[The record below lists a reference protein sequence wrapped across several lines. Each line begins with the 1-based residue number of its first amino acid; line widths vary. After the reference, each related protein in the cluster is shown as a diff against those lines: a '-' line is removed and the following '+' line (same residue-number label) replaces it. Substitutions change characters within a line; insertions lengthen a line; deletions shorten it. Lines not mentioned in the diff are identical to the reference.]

1 MGSKPKAQ
9 MLSRSGVGRP
19 RGRSRAIL
27 WVTLL
32 ASLLGALPA
41 AATNPKLSVGFLV
54 GIQGLGDQSYND
66 MTYAGLVH
74 ARQVHGIAI
83 LLEHTSTEEGAIETA
98 MQRLIESGV
107 DVVVANGFYFRLAV
121 SRFAHRFP
129 KRYFII
135 QDAVI
140 RDLPNVVAVTYA
152 VEEGSFLV
160 GALAAMMTRTG
171 QCAFIG
177 GVDIP
182 IMQAFRRGYI
192 QGAHYIHP
200 ELPVWSYFL
209 SRGSDFS
216 GFNNPA
222 AAFDLAMKLYHSGVD
237 IIYSAAGVSGN
248 GVIRAARKSGY
259 FAIGV
264 DSDQDYLAKG
274 HVLTSMMKRLD
285 ETTFQEI
292 DMIVKGRFE
301 AGVKNYGL
309 KAGGIGLTE
318 MKYTRHLISDAVRAR
333 LDTLKKEIIAGKIR
347 VAP

>member
-1 MGSKPKAQ
+1 MGSKPKAL
-9 MLSRSGVGRP
+9 MPCWGGVLRL
-19 RGRSRAIL
+19 RGRFRVIL
-27 WVTLL
+27 WIALL
-32 ASLLGALPA
+32 ASLLGAFPA
-41 AATNPKLSVGFLV
+41 AATPPKLSVGLLV

-66 MTYAGLVH
+66 MTYAGLVR

-107 DVVVANGFYFRLAV
+107 DVVVANGFYFSAAV
-121 SRFAHRFP
+121 RVFARRFP

-160 GALAAMMTRTG
+160 GALAAMMTHTG

-182 IMQAFRRGYI
+182 IMQAFRRGYL
-192 QGAHYIHP
+192 QGARYINP
-200 ELPVWSYFL
+200 ELPVLSHFL
-209 SRGSDFS
+209 SRGSDFT

-222 AAFDLAMKLYHSGVD
+222 AAFKLAMKLYDNGVD
-237 IIYSAAGVSGN
+237 IIYAAAGVSGN
-248 GVIRAARKSGY
+248 GVIRAARKSGR

-264 DSDQDYLAKG
+264 DSNQDYLAKG

-292 DMIVKGRFE
+292 DRIVKGEFK

-318 MKYTRHLISDAVRAR
+318 MRYTRRLIPDTVLTR